1 VKNEQ
6 DEINAGLLGAALRSI
21 RLARRMRTSELAREL
36 GMPLRTYEHLEAGR
50 GRITYDKIVRFA
62 EVTNSDPVA
71 ILLTLPLKSHEFAVR
86 CADNKLATILTIAL
100 GELNDELG
108 DDIEFLE
115 AGTLIGAFTRVAK
128 DLKNHVANRDLFA
141 ETWLKENSSKVD
153 GARHTLKRRW
163 RFKP

>member
-1 VKNEQ
+1 MRNEQ
-6 DEINAGLLGAALRSI
+6 DEINAALLATAMRSI
-21 RLARRMRTSELAREL
+21 RLARRMRTSEIAREL

-71 ILLTLPLKSHEFAVR
+71 ILLAVPLRSAEFAVR

-100 GELNDELG
+100 RELNDELG

-115 AGTLIGAFTRVAK
+115 AGTLIGGFTRVTK
-128 DLKNHVANRDLFA
+128 DLRDHVANRDLFA
-141 ETWLKENSSKVD
+141 ENWLKENSSKVD
-153 GARHTLKRRW
+153 GARHTPSRRW
-163 RFKP
+163 RLKP